1 MKFNVRWCAKIRKG
15 CALLSLSVYLQRFL
29 IHLKAIDMMNMRFG
43 ILAPAFALVLFLAA
57 CSSENRE
64 ANVNEILP
72 VEEKLVQAKPNL
84 ESFAEVAGKLGDK
97 LQMVPA
103 DVQDKKEFAELYP
116 YAVGLKTKFE
126 AVNQLYGDM
135 QTKLDQLE
143 EDARSGK
150 IKRADLDVQLE
161 EINRQMASLEAAL
174 PRYTQ
179 ISDSLLTAYEQMAAG
194 AKGALKP
201 VALQDAAGILNPA
214 MGAGAL
220 VPAGAAAEAA
230 AAADAAS
237 QAPADAAGAT
247 RAASPAPNAQRP
259 AAASGTAAQPAAP
272 APDVNAAQEKRKMLE
287 EMKKTGKKP
296 VSTTM
301 DGQ

>member
-1 MKFNVRWCAKIRKG
+1 
-15 CALLSLSVYLQRFL
+15 
-29 IHLKAIDMMNMRFG
+29 MNMRFG
-43 ILAPAFALVLFLAA
+43 FLAPVLALVLVMAA

-84 ESFAEVAGKLGDK
+84 ESFAEVAVKLGDK

-103 DVQDKKEFAELYP
+103 DVQEKKEFTELYP

-135 QTKLDQLE
+135 QAKLDQLE

-150 IKRADLDVQLE
+150 VKRADLDVQLE
-161 EINRQMASLEAAL
+161 EINRQIASLEAAI

-179 ISDSLLTAYEQMAAG
+179 MSDSLLTAYEQMTIG

-220 VPAGAAAEAA
+220 VPPGAAA
-230 AAADAAS
+230 AAADADAAS
-237 QAPADAAGAT
+237 QVPADASGAA
-247 RAASPAPNAQRP
+247 RAASPTAQRP
-259 AAASGTAAQPAAP
+259 GAASGTAAQPTAP
-272 APDVNAAQEKRKMLE
+272 PTEGNVTQDKRKMLE

>member
-1 MKFNVRWCAKIRKG
+1 
-15 CALLSLSVYLQRFL
+15 
-29 IHLKAIDMMNMRFG
+29 MNMRFG
-43 ILAPAFALVLFLAA
+43 RLLPVVAGVLFLAA

-72 VEEKLVQAKPNL
+72 VEEKLAQARPNL
-84 ESFAEVAGKLGDK
+84 ESFAEVAGKLEEK

-103 DVQDKKEFAELYP
+103 DVQEKKEFAELYP
-116 YAVGLKTKFE
+116 YAVGLRTKYE

-150 IKRADLDVQLE
+150 IKRADLDVQLQ
-161 EINRQMASLEAAL
+161 EINKQMASLESAL
-174 PRYTQ
+174 PRYAQ

-194 AKGALKP
+194 AKGAPAP
-201 VALQDAAGILNPA
+201 VALQDATGILNPS

-220 VPAGAAAEAA
+220 VLPGTAADAATQTPPDAAGAAAPAP
-230 AAADAAS
+230 AAS
-237 QAPADAAGAT
+237 T
-247 RAASPAPNAQRP
+247 TAQRP
-259 AAASGTAAQPAAP
+259 GAASSAAAQQAAP
-272 APDVNAAQEKRKMLE
+272 APNVNATQEKRKMLE
-287 EMKKTGKKP
+287 EMKKSGKKP